1 MSDEQDPLAKFCG
14 TARLFPLPNL
24 VLFPQVI
31 QPLHIFEPRYRAMTE
46 DALASDRLI
55 AMVLLQ
61 PGWEPDYAQAPAIYS
76 VACLTRVVADQRLP
90 DGRFN
95 LLVRGLCRI
104 RIDHEVPHAKAYRL
118 ARVDL
123 LQDVEVA
130 SAATSRALRK
140 RLGRLIPAW
149 LSGQTAVLDQLKK
162 LVRSDL
168 TLGALGDILTFAL
181 PLDVAVKQELLE
193 ELNVARRIEHLV
205 ACLEAKAPPKAAAAA
220 ETKDRK
226 FPPDFSPN

>member
-1 MSDEQDPLAKFCG
+1 
-14 TARLFPLPNL
+14 
-24 VLFPQVI
+24 VI

-55 AMVLLQ
+55 AMVLLK

-76 VACLTRVVADQRLP
+76 VACLARIVADQRLP

-118 ARVDL
+118 ARVEL
-123 LQDVEVA
+123 LSDVEID
-130 SAATSRALRK
+130 SLATSRSLRK
-140 RLGRLIPAW
+140 RIGRLMPAW
-149 LSGQTAVLDQLKK
+149 FSGQAAVLDQLNK
-162 LVRSDL
+162 LLRSDL

-193 ELNVARRIEHLV
+193 ELDVARRIERLV
-205 ACLEAKAPPKAAAAA
+205 ACLEAQAPPKATAAADS
-220 ETKDRK
+220 KDRK